1 MKKSKFIL
9 AAAAILCA
17 VIARGAPASDGIC
30 PVHKIKMEAVELKLV
45 YGMPSPKEFEEMR
58 VAKKKFPYGKDYA
71 LAGCVVKP
79 KKTIDGFLCPQC
91 VRARE
96 KWLKAHRKESARE

>member
-1 MKKSKFIL
+1 MKKASAIFL
-9 AAAAILCA
+9 AAICSAAA
-17 VIARGAPASDGIC
+17 FAKAAPPDDTVC
-30 PVHKIKMEAVELKLV
+30 PVHKIEMQKTQLRLV

-58 VAKKKFPYGKDYA
+58 AAKGKFPYGKDYV

-79 KKTIDGFLCPQC
+79 QKTVDGFLCPQC

-96 KWLKAHRKESARE
+96 KWLRAHRDKSAAP

>member
-1 MKKSKFIL
+1 MKRFTYIL
-9 AAAAILCA
+9 AAATLLCA
-17 VIARGAPASDGIC
+17 LIARGAPDGDGIC
-30 PVHKIKMEAVELKLV
+30 PVHKIKMRSVELKLV
-45 YGMPSPKEFEEMR
+45 YGMPSPEEFEEMR

-79 KKTIDGFLCPQC
+79 QKTVEGFLCPQC

-96 KWLKAHRKESARE
+96 KWLKANRKESE